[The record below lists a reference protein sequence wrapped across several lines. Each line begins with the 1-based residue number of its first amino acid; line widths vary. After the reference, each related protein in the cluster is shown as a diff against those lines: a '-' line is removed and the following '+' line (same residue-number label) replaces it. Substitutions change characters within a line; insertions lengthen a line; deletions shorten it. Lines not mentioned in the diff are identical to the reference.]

1 LSISDEKLQNHE
13 HNNPERMI
21 FVLIGYMGS
30 GKTAVGK
37 ELAST
42 LDFSFTDLD
51 SYIEIQ
57 ESKSIP
63 ELFATKGEIYFRRK
77 ESEAVAKVLNENNKL
92 VLATGGGTPCYGN
105 TMDLFLKSEQVRT
118 IYLKASVDELTTRLF
133 EERSKRPLIAHLDN
147 PEGLTDFIRKHLFE
161 RAPVYERSETIISV
175 EGKSIAEIIR
185 EIVLQLF

>member
-1 LSISDEKLQNHE
+1 
-13 HNNPERMI
+13 MI
-21 FVLIGYMGS
+21 LVLIGYMGS

-51 SYIEIQ
+51 NYIEIQ
-57 ESKSIP
+57 ESKSIQ

-77 ESEAVAKVLNENNKL
+77 ESEAVAKVLNEKNKL

-105 TMDLFLKSEQVRT
+105 TMNLFLESEQVRT

-133 EERSKRPLIAHLDN
+133 EERSKRPLIAHLDDREN
-147 PEGLTDFIRKHLFE
+147 LTDFIRKHLFE

-175 EGKSIAEIIR
+175 EGKSISEIVR